1 MTRTDADPFGPTR
14 RAFLRNLGGTVGT
27 LGLASYLRAVEP
39 SQAPAATTLK
49 PHFAPRAKRVI
60 FLFMAGGPSHLD
72 TFDPKPALDKH
83 AGQRPG
89 GADLRTERVTGG
101 LLPSPF
107 KFRPGGK
114 SGLPVSDLL
123 PNIRSCADD
132 LCVLRAVHATN
143 PNHSPAANYL
153 ATGRIDAVHP
163 GVGAWVSYGLGSEN
177 ADLPGFV
184 SLGSGFG
191 QTAFERSGYL
201 PGQFQ
206 ATRVSSAETDPEKMI
221 RHLRNSAVGPD
232 EQRKQLDALQALNA
246 SHAAVNGHDPQL
258 EARIKAMETAFRMQ
272 SAAGAAF
279 DIRREPVRVRESYG
293 AGEFARGCLLARR
306 LIERGVRFVQ
316 LSLGGWDH
324 HARINDELKKKCGEI
339 DRPIAALL
347 RDLRQR
353 GLLDE
358 TLVVWG
364 GEFGRTPVS
373 EGGDGRDHNHYG
385 FSVWLAGGGVKGG
398 MAYGA
403 TDEFG
408 FKATEGRVAVHD
420 LHATIL
426 HLLGLDHEK
435 LTYRYSGRD
444 FRLTDVSGRVVNE
457 ILA

>member
-1 MTRTDADPFGPTR
+1 MTHTDPADPFGPTR
-14 RAFLRNLGGTVGT
+14 RSFLRELGGSVGL
-27 LGLASYLRAVEP
+27 LGLASYL
-39 SQAPAATTLK
+39 QAADASRVPTPGK
-49 PHFAPRAKRVI
+49 PHFKPRAKRII

-72 TFDPKPALDKH
+72 MFDPKPALAKY

-89 GADLRTERVTGG
+89 ATDLRTERVTGG
-101 LLPSPF
+101 VLPSAF
-107 KFRPGGK
+107 RFRPGGE

-123 PNIRSCADD
+123 PNIRECADE

-143 PNHSPAANYL
+143 PNHSPAANFL
-153 ATGRIDAVHP
+153 ASGRIDAVHP
-163 GVGAWVSYGLGSEN
+163 GIGAWVSYGLGSEN

-191 QTAFERSGYL
+191 QVGFERSGYL

-206 ATRVSSAETDPEKMI
+206 ATRVAAAEADPEKMI
-221 RHLRNSAVGPD
+221 RHLRNPTLGPD
-232 EQRKQLDALQALNA
+232 EQKRQLDVLQSLNR
-246 SHAAVNGHDPQL
+246 SHAAANGNDPQL
-258 EARIKAMETAFRMQ
+258 EARIRAMETAFRMQ
-272 SAAGAAF
+272 SAAGEAF
-279 DIRREPVRVRESYG
+279 DIRREPQRLRDSYG
-293 AGEFARGCLLARR
+293 PGEFARGCLLARR
-306 LIERGVRFVQ
+306 LVERGVRFVQ

-324 HARINDELKKKCGEI
+324 HARINTELKRKCAEI

-347 RDLRQR
+347 KDLRQR
-353 GLLDE
+353 GLLDD

-373 EGGDGRDHNHYG
+373 ENGDGRDHNHYG
-385 FSVWLAGGGVKGG
+385 FTMWMAGGGVKRGF
-398 MAYGA
+398 AHGA

-408 FKATEGRVAVHD
+408 FKAAEDRVSVHD

-444 FRLTDVSGRVVNE
+444 FRLTDVYGRVVDE

>member
-1 MTRTDADPFGPTR
+1 MSPADPFGPTR
-14 RAFLRNLGGTVGT
+14 RSFLRELGGSVGL
-27 LGLASYLRAVEP
+27 LGLASYLGA
-39 SQAPAATTLK
+39 ADPAAPPSAAPGK
-49 PHFAPRAKRVI
+49 PHFKPRAKRVI

-72 TFDPKPALDKH
+72 TFDPKPALARH
-83 AGQRPG
+83 AGERPG
-89 GADLRTERVTGG
+89 ATDLRTERVTGG

-107 KFRPGGK
+107 PFRPGGK

-123 PNIRSCADD
+123 PHVRECADE
-132 LCVLRAVHATN
+132 LCVLRGVHAIN

-153 ATGRIDAVHP
+153 ASGRIDAVHP
-163 GVGAWVSYGLGSEN
+163 GVGAWVSYALGSES

-184 SLGSGFG
+184 SLGAGFG
-191 QTAFERSGYL
+191 QSGFERSGYL

-206 ATRVSSAETDPEKMI
+206 ATRVSTAESDPEKMI
-221 RHLRNSAVGPD
+221 RHLHNPTVGSGD
-232 EQRKQLDALQALNA
+232 QRRQLDALQGLNA
-246 SHAAVNGHDPQL
+246 AHAAANGHDPQL
-258 EARIKAMETAFRMQ
+258 EARVRALETAFRMQ
-272 SAAGAAF
+272 SAAGEAF
-279 DIRREPVRVRESYG
+279 DVRREPVRVREAYG
-293 AGEFARGCLLARR
+293 TGEFARGCLLARR
-306 LIERGVRFVQ
+306 LVERGVRFVQ

-324 HARINDELKKKCGEI
+324 HARIGEELTKKCGEI
-339 DRPIAALL
+339 DRPVAALL

-385 FSVWLAGGGVKGG
+385 FTVWLAGGGVKGG
-398 MAYGA
+398 IAHGA

-408 FKATEGRVAVHD
+408 FKAVEGRVGVHD
-420 LHATIL
+420 LHATVL

-444 FRLTDVSGRVVNE
+444 FRLTDVSGRVVEE